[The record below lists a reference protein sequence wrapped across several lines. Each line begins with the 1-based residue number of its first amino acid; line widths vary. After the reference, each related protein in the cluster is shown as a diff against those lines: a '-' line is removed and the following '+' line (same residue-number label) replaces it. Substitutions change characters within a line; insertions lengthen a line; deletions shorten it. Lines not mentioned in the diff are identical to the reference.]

1 MKSSIT
7 DKFSMVNQVSWN
19 QSTEELVMAIVNA
32 LDEMYIPYVIFSD
45 QVISPDKLKTDENG
59 SIDKG

>member
-1 MKSSIT
+1 
-7 DKFSMVNQVSWN
+7 
-19 QSTEELVMAIVNA
+19 MAIVNA